1 MVPVPSAAAAVAV
14 VAVVTAPVALGP
26 SATTVTATLA
36 LGKLNCLYQSGTIL
50 LTMQKRA
57 REAGRSRLGLPGGYL

>member
-1 MVPVPSAAAAVAV
+1 MVPAPSVAAAAAV

-36 LGKLNCLYQSGTIL
+36 LGKLNHVCQSRTIL
-50 LTMQKRA
+50 LT
-57 REAGRSRLGLPGGYL
+57 